1 MQKPTRL
8 FPAPIF
14 FLRFLG
20 RVLSKS
26 LEMDRALNSLQIDS
40 SFTFKFLGWKPTV
53 SINEGLHKTVQWY
66 LSR

>member
-1 MQKPTRL
+1 
-8 FPAPIF
+8 
-14 FLRFLG
+14 
-20 RVLSKS
+20 
-26 LEMDRALNSLQIDS
+26 MDRALNSLQIDS